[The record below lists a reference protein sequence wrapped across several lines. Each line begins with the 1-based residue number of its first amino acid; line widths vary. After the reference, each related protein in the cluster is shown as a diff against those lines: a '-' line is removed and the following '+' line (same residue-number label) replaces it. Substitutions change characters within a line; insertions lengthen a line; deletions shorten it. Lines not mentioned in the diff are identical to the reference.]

1 MIRCPSQW
9 YSFTSRVG
17 TFIIER
23 KEALLK
29 ISRPLTWFILLFIVV
44 VTACSMA
51 PPRELIERNDHSG
64 LASWHEQ
71 ESVRLKGKSEEMR
84 QTAENRIPVDYR
96 LIYATSLQ

>member
-1 MIRCPSQW
+1 
-9 YSFTSRVG
+9 
-17 TFIIER
+17 
-23 KEALLK
+23 
-29 ISRPLTWFILLFIVV
+29 
-44 VTACSMA
+44 MA